1 MTQAKKNTA
10 SFHRF
15 VETASLGAIR
25 TLCDSVSDLAGQ
37 LWVTSALAQLTPEAD
52 AQTCAQARRALSDGC
67 RHLTTESLSRLEG
80 DARRVIALAEGKGP
94 AAIKVVE
101 RDIYKFDDPEGG
113 LRAGFD
119 AQTDD
124 LGRSV
129 FLLIRVPQLFEE
141 AERFHFAEHYR
152 NFGRLYEAFEVDCDQ
167 LAQFEW
173 NEAAKAAFETKIKEQ
188 LQISG
193 PCLIQHFEVSQ
204 SDDGAGS
211 PSLHMFLIR
220 HAGMTSSVQDTLP
233 DLSLQPIHYKP
244 PVEATLLFEP
254 AQKRIEVFAE
264 QAAERPLIAAAFAEV
279 ATGSDLSGRPMSL
292 RQYNLER
299 FYRSLHLSQAEVEHL
314 GVLDVRV
321 VEAEARPQNLKRRV
335 VVKVDK
341 DDDIDTA
348 ARAMLGDN
356 NIFSRATLISRVV
369 INLRFER
376 NGKEVNLPITLSAPN
391 RCNLASR
398 HDPRDRELGYAV
410 LEAYG
415 IVRSVAP
422 LDAASEAGQ
431 FSAMLRLYESDCA
444 EVSRAELHNW
454 GADVS
459 VLRSAGFLVPK
470 ARASFV
476 TRVRD
481 DGTVLQAPVRSIE
494 GRLVFDDPQTGLLVA
509 VDPSEL
515 ERFEVK
521 RDWLTE
527 RVIKGLRGAMRM
539 GRTPR
544 STGPVVKLGTL
555 VDGNDDVPV
564 HLARCLDRMDVIAS
578 VDSSLRGDGQS
589 GWGVVLTA
597 TGVCP
602 EFLGANVI
610 VQLADVLTA
619 DEAGITVDQTRLM
632 QILRDGRQR
641 AFAAAVPDLRI
652 TCDIA
657 GKETAT
663 LIIPGKLP
671 FSLVG
676 GKQVLVVE
684 RLMQAHRA
692 GNPVVTGG
700 ALFEGMSS
708 KSPAQLFTGDTWK
721 QYIGHPPD
729 KSRGWMLLL

>member
-1 MTQAKKNTA
+1 M
-10 SFHRF
+10 
-15 VETASLGAIR
+15 
-25 TLCDSVSDLAGQ
+25 
-37 LWVTSALAQLTPEAD
+37 
-52 AQTCAQARRALSDGC
+52 
-67 RHLTTESLSRLEG
+67 
-80 DARRVIALAEGKGP
+80 
-94 AAIKVVE
+94 
-101 RDIYKFDDPEGG
+101 
-113 LRAGFD
+113 
-119 AQTDD
+119 
-124 LGRSV
+124 
-129 FLLIRVPQLFEE
+129 
-141 AERFHFAEHYR
+141 
-152 NFGRLYEAFEVDCDQ
+152 
-167 LAQFEW
+167 
-173 NEAAKAAFETKIKEQ
+173 
-188 LQISG
+188 
-193 PCLIQHFEVSQ
+193 
-204 SDDGAGS
+204 
-211 PSLHMFLIR
+211 
-220 HAGMTSSVQDTLP
+220 
-233 DLSLQPIHYKP
+233 
-244 PVEATLLFEP
+244 
-254 AQKRIEVFAE
+254 
-264 QAAERPLIAAAFAEV
+264 
-279 ATGSDLSGRPMSL
+279 
-292 RQYNLER
+292 
-299 FYRSLHLSQAEVEHL
+299 
-314 GVLDVRV
+314 
-321 VEAEARPQNLKRRV
+321 
-335 VVKVDK
+335 
-341 DDDIDTA
+341 
-348 ARAMLGDN
+348 
-356 NIFSRATLISRVV
+356 
-369 INLRFER
+369 
-376 NGKEVNLPITLSAPN
+376 
-391 RCNLASR
+391 
-398 HDPRDRELGYAV
+398 
-410 LEAYG
+410 
-415 IVRSVAP
+415 
-422 LDAASEAGQ
+422 
-431 FSAMLRLYESDCA
+431 
-444 EVSRAELHNW
+444 
-454 GADVS
+454 
-459 VLRSAGFLVPK
+459 
-470 ARASFV
+470 
-476 TRVRD
+476 
-481 DGTVLQAPVRSIE
+481 
-494 GRLVFDDPQTGLLVA
+494 
-509 VDPSEL
+509 

-521 RDWLTE
+521 GDWLTE

-619 DEAGITVDQTRLM
+619 AQAGITVDQTRLM